1 MRSLRFLSAALA
13 ATALA
18 VAAAPADAKVRQ
30 MVVFRSGKAL
40 TKNVSTRSLRVKVG
54 HKRCAIASRTPLA
67 ALVRSHPGHIGLRDF
82 GSCSRDPRDATQL
95 FVRSIR
101 HDKNKGRRG
110 WEYKVGRKAGT
121 TGAADPSGPFGTG
134 RRLRSG
140 QRVVWFYCVLRTGGC
155 QRTLAVRVTPDA
167 AGLTVKVVGYDD
179 HGHAITV
186 DGATVKAGGAS
197 AVTGADGRARL
208 PLPSG
213 TYRVYAQKKGLV
225 RSFSERARIP

>member
-54 HKRCAIASRTPLA
+54 HKRCAVASRTPLA
-67 ALVRSHPGHIGLRDF
+67 ALFRSHPGRIRLKDY
-82 GSCSRDPRDATQL
+82 GSCSRHPRDATQL

-101 HDKNKGRRG
+101 HDRNRGRRG
-110 WEYKVGRKAGT
+110 WVYKVGRKAGT
-121 TGAADPSGPFGTG
+121 TGAADPSGPFGNG

-140 QRVVWFYCVLRTGGC
+140 QRVTWFYCRLRSGGC
-155 QRTLAVRVTPDA
+155 QRTLSVRVTPE
-167 AGLTVKVVGYDD
+167 AGGLAVKVVGYDD
-179 HGHAITV
+179 FGHGALAA
-186 DGATVKAGGAS
+186 GATVKAGGTTAL
-197 AVTGADGRARL
+197 TGADGRAHL
-208 PLPSG
+208 ALVSG
-213 TYRVYAQKKGLV
+213 SYKVYARKKGLV
-225 RSFSERARIP
+225 RSFAERATVP